1 LATVGRLVPGE
12 PILNSPFE
20 VCHQVQG
27 ITNGMPDSS
36 RYRIT
41 HRTLYRYSEPVA
53 ICQNQVMMIPR
64 ELPRVRC
71 QRTEVKISPTP
82 GQSSAHVDYFGNPV
96 QSFAIDMAHR
106 ELSVVVTSEVA
117 VIAPQFPPADQTAPW
132 ELVRDAVTSGSDPN
146 WFAVE
151 EFRYGSPL
159 VTSGGAF
166 ADYASASFPDGV
178 PILKAGFDLTRR
190 IHKEFRY
197 DVNATKV
204 ETTAEEALRLRAGVC
219 QDFAHIQ
226 IACFRSLG
234 LPARYVSGY
243 LRTLPPP
250 GKPRLVGADQS
261 HAWVSLYAGQQL
273 GWVDFDPTNAC
284 LVSTD
289 HVPISVGR
297 DYYDVAP
304 MRGVVLGGGTP
315 ALTVSVDVVPV
326 VESP

>member
-1 LATVGRLVPGE
+1 
-12 PILNSPFE
+12 
-20 VCHQVQG
+20 
-27 ITNGMPDSS
+27 MPDSN

-41 HRTLYRYSEPVA
+41 HRTHYRYSDPVA

-71 QRTEVKISPTP
+71 QRTDVKICPTP

-96 QSFAIDMAHR
+96 QTFAIETAHR
-106 ELSVVVTSEVA
+106 ELSVVVTSDVEV
-117 VIAPQFPPADQTAPW
+117 VAPRFPPADQAAPW
-132 ELVRDAVTSGSDPN
+132 ELVRDEVTRGTDPS
-146 WFAVE
+146 WFSVE
-151 EFRYGSPL
+151 EFRYDSSL
-159 VTSGGAF
+159 VTSGETF
-166 ADYASASFPDGV
+166 FEYAAASFPVGE
-178 PILKAGFDLTRR
+178 PILKAGLDLTRR
-190 IHKEFRY
+190 IHRDFRY

-204 ETTAEEALRLRAGVC
+204 ETTAEEAMRLRAGVC

-261 HAWVSLYAGQQL
+261 HAWVSLYAGQQI

-289 HVPISVGR
+289 HVPICVGR
-297 DYYDVAP
+297 DYRDVAP

-315 ALTVSVDVVPV
+315 TLVVSVDVVPV
-326 VESP
+326 VESR